1 MARPAFCPFSG
12 KIQNHTKG
20 VALVWQLQT
29 ALEHQSRAQNVSWV
43 TDSCT
48 SFIGGAVFASTL
60 PPYSACLPRGGLLE
74 RAFLY
79 VAGIIWDPVAK
90 EICGEVES
98 KGYT

>member
-20 VALVWQLQT
+20 VAFVWQLQR
-29 ALEHQSRAQNVSWV
+29 ALEHQLRARNVSWV
-43 TDSCT
+43 THSCT
-48 SFIGGAVFASTL
+48 SFIGSAVFASTSA
-60 PPYSACLPRGGLLE
+60 PYSTCLPRGGLLG

-90 EICGEVES
+90 EIC
-98 KGYT
+98 